1 MARQRPQ
8 RPGAAPDDAGELL
21 WRHLRDRR
29 LGAAFRRRMRL
40 GPFEADF
47 ACPAYGLLV
56 ECDADPGPAGPYD
69 RARDARL
76 AAAGI
81 AVLRFSQDQ
90 IRRDIDGVCGA
101 IRAAL
106 VRRRGARRR
115 SRAEPRQRPDRMPA
129 GGA

>member
-1 MARQRPQ
+1 MPSDPAIPRHAAR
-8 RPGAAPDDAGELL
+8 DDAEDLL

-29 LGAAFRRRMRL
+29 LGAAFRRRVQV

-47 ACPAYGLLV
+47 ACPAHGLLV
-56 ECDADPGPAGPYD
+56 ECDAGPGPAGPYD

-76 AAAGI
+76 ARAGI

-90 IRRDIDGVCGA
+90 IRRDIGGVCAA

-106 VRRRGARRR
+106 AQRRGGRTGR
-115 SRAEPRQRPDRMPA
+115 
-129 GGA
+129 